1 VALSQTQTIY
11 DGDGDVI
18 ETITKDRFNT
28 ESSTSTGALGTP
40 TSGIGARVYF
50 TGDYYDLADRLT
62 ASVDVGTNGGTAW
75 TMPSSVPSRS
85 STALVTTYS
94 YAADALQEVDLTG
107 DITGGT
113 FTLTFE
119 GDTTSAIA
127 YNASASTVQSALA
140 FAYSV

>member
-1 VALSQTQTIY
+1 MLSQTQTVY
-11 DGDGDVI
+11 DGGGEVT
-18 ETITKDRFNT
+18 ETITSDRFST
-28 ESSTSTGALGTP
+28 DSSMSTGALGTP
-40 TSGIGARVYF
+40 SSGIGARVYSS
-50 TGDYYDLADRLT
+50 GDYYDLADRLIAT
-62 ASVDVGTNGGTAW
+62 VDVGTNGGSTW

-113 FTLTFE
+113 FTLTFD
-119 GDTTSAIA
+119 GDTTSA
-127 YNASASTVQSALA
+127 